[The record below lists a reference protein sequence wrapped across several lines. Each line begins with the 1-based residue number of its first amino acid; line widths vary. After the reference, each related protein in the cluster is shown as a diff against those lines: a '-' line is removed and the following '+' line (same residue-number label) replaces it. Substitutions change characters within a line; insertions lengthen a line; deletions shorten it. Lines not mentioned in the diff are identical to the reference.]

1 MDNSGAKPEVE
12 RGKAAFARL
21 IELAKLG
28 RKDIL
33 PVLKRLLDG
42 HPELWKHYGNLAR
55 QAQANWLDLIG
66 QKNLYLKE
74 CLERQTAEMRA
85 TLAGA
90 DASPL
95 EQLQAERIAALNL
108 QLGYYEA
115 QVARYESLKPD
126 KVMEYLQRQCSS
138 TDRRLQSAIS
148 NLARIRKLLP
158 QTVKVEVT
166 LSGEVQTSA
175 KNPQPNS
182 QTPTNGAEPM
192 HVRIPANRI
201 KDILAAANN

>member
-1 MDNSGAKPEVE
+1 MDNSGTKPEVE
-12 RGKAAFARL
+12 NAKLTLAQL
-21 IELAKLG
+21 IEMARLG

-33 PVLKRLLDG
+33 PVLKRVLDD

-55 QAQANWLDLIG
+55 QAQASWLDLIG

-74 CLERQTAEMRA
+74 CLERQTAELRA

-115 QVARYESLKPD
+115 QVAKYESLKPD
-126 KVMEYLQRQCSS
+126 KVMEYLQRQCNS

-166 LSGEVQTSA
+166 ISGEVETSA
-175 KNPQPNS
+175 KNPQSNS
-182 QTPTNGAEPM
+182 QIPTNGSEPM